1 MNNHPQ
7 ESRPDGAERDVP
19 VWDLG
24 VRFFHWALLILV
36 VTSFVTIKVG
46 GAAFKYH
53 MWSGYAI
60 LALLVFRIVW
70 GFVGGTH
77 ARFTSFVRG
86 PGAVIAAL
94 KSMFDRAGHRPSLGH
109 NPLGALS
116 VLALLAALLFQA
128 VSGLFVNDDSFY
140 EAPLVPWIT
149 KALSDRITSLHHLNE
164 KIIIALVVLHLLA
177 IAFYYFY
184 HRENLVKP
192 MWTGVKRVAG
202 QAAESRLGSTLLAV
216 ILLALSSGGV
226 YWLVNAAKA

>member
-1 MNNHPQ
+1 MNKKPQ
-7 ESRPDGAERDVP
+7 ESRPDSAERDVP

-60 LALLVFRIVW
+60 LALLMFRIVW

-94 KSMFDRAGHRPSLGH
+94 KSMFDFLCRVRAVRQYRQAAGTTAHPVTTARRDSGQLQCGRSADHVTALSFPAGGPGRRGPRKLAGAAGGHARFLNANRPRPRAGATRYGRTTARWFRCVPPRRRRVTRIPHAP
-109 NPLGALS
+109 GA
-116 VLALLAALLFQA
+116 
-128 VSGLFVNDDSFY
+128 
-140 EAPLVPWIT
+140 
-149 KALSDRITSLHHLNE
+149 
-164 KIIIALVVLHLLA
+164 
-177 IAFYYFY
+177 
-184 HRENLVKP
+184 
-192 MWTGVKRVAG
+192 
-202 QAAESRLGSTLLAV
+202 
-216 ILLALSSGGV
+216 
-226 YWLVNAAKA
+226 